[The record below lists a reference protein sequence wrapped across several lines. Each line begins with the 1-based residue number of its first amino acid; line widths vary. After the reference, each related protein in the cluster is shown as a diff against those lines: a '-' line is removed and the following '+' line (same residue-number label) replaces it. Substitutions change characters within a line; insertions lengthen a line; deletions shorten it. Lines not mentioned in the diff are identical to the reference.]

1 MAQIQAAQRDKDP
14 TGRESQTVVRF
25 DNSPLPPAQELEA
38 IQRINPELVSFVI
51 KELSTQYEFERQ
63 TIRDRDATV
72 RYLNKTG
79 LWLGAG
85 LAALTIIC
93 STVLVYTGNA
103 VTGGVLGVLGIASVV
118 AVIVNA
124 GSNQRKADQL
134 ANLRERATPPQKGK
148 K

>member
-14 TGRESQTVVRF
+14 TGRESQTVVRV

-72 RYLNKTG
+72 RYLNG
-79 LWLGAG
+79 
-85 LAALTIIC
+85 
-93 STVLVYTGNA
+93 
-103 VTGGVLGVLGIASVV
+103 
-118 AVIVNA
+118 
-124 GSNQRKADQL
+124 
-134 ANLRERATPPQKGK
+134 
-148 K
+148 